1 MILPKG
7 TNLSSWYKLDAEA
20 AGSLRILEENGNQR
34 VQVFP
39 KIWILRSIHSW

>member
-7 TNLSSWYKLDAEA
+7 TNLSSWYRLAAEA
-20 AGSLRILEENGNQR
+20 AGGLRILEENGNKR

-39 KIWILRSIHSW
+39 KIWILGSIHSW